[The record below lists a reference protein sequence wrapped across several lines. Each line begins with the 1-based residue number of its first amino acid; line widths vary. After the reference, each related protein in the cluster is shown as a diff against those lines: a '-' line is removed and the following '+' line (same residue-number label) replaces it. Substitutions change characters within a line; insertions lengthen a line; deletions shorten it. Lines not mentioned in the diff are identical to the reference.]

1 MSQAKVDAYKEEKAN
16 RQSKLEA
23 EKKAKKRNKI
33 ITRAIEIALAG
44 ALVAALVVTCIN
56 LVSAEIAKRPNYYPE
71 EYVLG
76 DFTALEATEED
87 GEGPADDSVEL
98 PADNVD

>member
-16 RQSKLEA
+16 RQAKLEA

-56 LVSAEIAKRPNYYPE
+56 LVSAEIAKRPNYNPE

-76 DFTALEATEED
+76 DFTALEVTEEPSD
-87 GEGPADDSVEL
+87 EAAE
-98 PADNVD
+98 